1 MKTLIK
7 NSINRF
13 WLVCFTLA
21 ATLFMTAGCA
31 TSHPDPL
38 AGWQIAFNE
47 EPNQVIEK
55 DCQDY
60 IQKQN
65 LSPQEGKYVAYIEFL
80 KDGTRQRA
88 EKITISLNKT
98 DWVHVLIYDKDNKRI
113 KTIKYISGHSRS

>member
-1 MKTLIK
+1 MKKTIK
-7 NSINRF
+7 HIINHSLF
-13 WLVCFTLA
+13 VLALVAVVVF
-21 ATLFMTAGCA
+21 GCRC
-31 TSHPDPL
+31 TTTKPDPL
-38 AGWQIAFNE
+38 AGWQIAFKE
-47 EPNQVIEK
+47 EPNQVIAK

-80 KDGTRQRA
+80 KDGTGQRA
-88 EKITISLNKT
+88 EKITISLNQT